1 MPATGGGEG
10 GGEAWVE
17 VARVHDPAL
26 VGLVRSVLDAAG
38 IEHVAEG
45 EAVQGVLPVASPG
58 FFMDRGL
65 GVVIRVRP
73 EDLEDARHAL
83 EEQAVEPDEPDEP
96 PAV

>member
-1 MPATGGGEG
+1 MVDSR

-17 VARVHDPAL
+17 VARVHDPAR
-26 VGLVRSVLDAAG
+26 VGLVRSVLDSAG
-38 IEHVAEG
+38 IDYLTEG
-45 EAVQGVLPVASPG
+45 EAVQGVLPVAVPG

-83 EEQAVEPDEPDEP
+83 EEQAIGPDEPDEP
-96 PAV
+96 PPG

>member
-1 MPATGGGEG
+1 
-10 GGEAWVE
+10 
-17 VARVHDPAL
+17 
-26 VGLVRSVLDAAG
+26 
-38 IEHVAEG
+38 
-45 EAVQGVLPVASPG
+45 VASSG

>member
-1 MPATGGGEG
+1 MGGMSESG
-10 GGEAWVE
+10 GVAWIE
-17 VARVHDPAL
+17 VARVHDPAR
-26 VGLVRSVLDAAG
+26 VGLVKSVLSSAG
-38 IEHVAEG
+38 IDYLTEG
-45 EAVQGVLPVASPG
+45 EAVQGVLPVAVPG

-96 PAV
+96 PAG